1 MAKRIT
7 GVGKKRATRSHKT
20 TKRLAAKR
28 VRQAPKRAAR
38 AKKGKK

>member
-28 VRQAPKRAAR
+28 LRQAPKRAAR
-38 AKKGKK
+38 AKRGKH